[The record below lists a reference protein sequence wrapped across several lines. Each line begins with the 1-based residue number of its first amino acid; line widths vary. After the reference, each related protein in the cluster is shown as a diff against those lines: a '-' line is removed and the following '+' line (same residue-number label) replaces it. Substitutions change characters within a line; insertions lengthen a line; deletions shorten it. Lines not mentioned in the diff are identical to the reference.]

1 MNIKEG
7 ERLRELENE
16 NIELHK
22 ILANQLLKAKPWRLL
37 WEKPLTPQQL
47 RSVDKKFSTFC
58 RVSGESYAM
67 VWIEPFNSAIIPK
80 PRSDKKVIA

>member
-47 RSVDKKFSTFC
+47 RSVDKKVQHVLSCFR
-58 RVSGESYAM
+58 RVLCHGL
-67 VWIEPFNSAIIPK
+67 
-80 PRSDKKVIA
+80 D